1 MLMLE
6 RKLNKWLKKKV
17 FTDYSIGTED
27 LVSLKT
33 IQYNIE
39 YEILRNVTLL
49 DKGDING
56 NFWC

>member
-1 MLMLE
+1 MI
-6 RKLNKWLKKKV
+6 KKEV

-33 IQYNIE
+33 MGHI
-39 YEILRNVTLL
+39 YEICYLQKKNNEIKTIFLL

-56 NFWC
+56 NF